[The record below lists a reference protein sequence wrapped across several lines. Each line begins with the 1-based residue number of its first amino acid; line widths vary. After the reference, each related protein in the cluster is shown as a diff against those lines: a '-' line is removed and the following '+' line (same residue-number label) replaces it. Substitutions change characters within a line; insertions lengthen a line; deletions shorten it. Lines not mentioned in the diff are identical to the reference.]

1 VNAVRPRVVL
11 VDGVPM
17 SGLIAAATEPRPDVA
32 AGAAPR
38 PDVAAGAAPRSDVAA
53 GAAPRSDVAAGAAP
67 RAVVLALHGGAST
80 AAYFDCPGH
89 PRLSLLRAG
98 ALLGY
103 TVIALDR
110 PGYGASA
117 PYPDAMQRPEQRVAL
132 AYGAVEKILGSSPRG
147 AGLFLLA
154 HSAGCELAV
163 RMASDETAERAE
175 QLIGVELAGTGL
187 QYDDAAQEILKTATP
202 TQRPTGLRELLW
214 QPEHLYPAE
223 VLNGIT
229 NSSTGAPYEAAM
241 VSDWARQDFPALA
254 GHVRVP
260 VQFSVADHERVW
272 KSDGDALAKIAALFT
287 ASPRFVINEQVGA
300 GHNLSLSVS
309 AAAYHLKV
317 LSFVED
323 CVVAKDSATAELE
336 AS

>member
-1 VNAVRPRVVL
+1 VNGTDPLSHVAAGAAPRPRVVL

-17 SGLIAAATEPRPDVA
+17 SGLLAEATE
-32 AGAAPR
+32 
-38 PDVAAGAAPRSDVAA
+38 
-53 GAAPRSDVAAGAAP
+53 PRSDVAAGAAP
-67 RAVVLALHGGAST
+67 RAVVVAFHGGAST

-117 PYPDAMQRPEQRVAL
+117 PYPDAMQRPEQRVEL

-147 AGLFLLA
+147 AGLFLVA
-154 HSAGCELAV
+154 HSAGCELAL
-163 RMASDETAERAE
+163 RMAADETAERAE
-175 QLIGVELAGTGL
+175 HVQLLGVELAGTGL
-187 QYDDAAQEILKTATP
+187 QYDDAAQELLKTPEILKTGTP

-254 GHVRVP
+254 GQVRVP

-272 KSDGDALAKIAALFT
+272 KSDRDALAKIAALFT

-309 AAAYHLKV
+309 AAAYHMKV

-323 CVVAKDSATAELE
+323 CVVAQDSATAELE

>member
-1 VNAVRPRVVL
+1 VSAPRPDVAAGAAPRPRVVL

-17 SGLIAAATEPRPDVA
+17 SGLIAEATEPR
-32 AGAAPR
+32 
-38 PDVAAGAAPRSDVAA
+38 
-53 GAAPRSDVAAGAAP
+53 
-67 RAVVLALHGGAST
+67 AVVVALHGGAST

-163 RMASDETAERAE
+163 RMAVDERAE
-175 QLIGVELAGTGL
+175 ALHLIGVELAGTGL

-272 KSDGDALAKIAALFT
+272 KSDRDALAKIAAIFT

-309 AAAYHLKV
+309 AAAYHMKV

-323 CVVAKDSATAELE
+323 CVVAQDRATAELE

>member
-1 VNAVRPRVVL
+1 VSGVRPRVVL

-17 SGLIAAATEPRPDVA
+17 SGVIAEATEPR
-32 AGAAPR
+32 
-38 PDVAAGAAPRSDVAA
+38 
-53 GAAPRSDVAAGAAP
+53 
-67 RAVVLALHGGAST
+67 AVVVALHGGAST

-132 AYGAVEKILGSSPRG
+132 AYGAVEKILGSSPRE

-163 RMASDETAERAE
+163 RMAVDERAE
-175 QLIGVELAGTGL
+175 RLHLIGVELAGTGL

-272 KSDGDALAKIAALFT
+272 KSDRDALAKIAAIFT

-309 AAAYHLKV
+309 AAAYHMKV

-323 CVVAKDSATAELE
+323 CVVAQDRATAELE

>member
-1 VNAVRPRVVL
+1 MSVARRVVL

-17 SGLIAAATEPRPDVA
+17 SALVAAAPD
-32 AGAAPR
+32 
-38 PDVAAGAAPRSDVAA
+38 
-53 GAAPRSDVAAGAAP
+53 P
-67 RAVVLALHGGAST
+67 RAVVVAFHGGAST

-98 ALLGY
+98 ASLGY

-117 PYPDAMQRPEQRVAL
+117 PYLDAMQRAEQRVAL
-132 AYGAVEKILGSSPRG
+132 AYGAVDKILGSSPRG

-163 RMASDETAERAE
+163 RMAADAE
-175 QLIGVELAGTGL
+175 QADIFGLELAGTGL
-187 QYDDAAQEILKTATP
+187 QYADAANEILKTATG
-202 TQRPTGLRELLW
+202 TTRPVGLRELLW
-214 QPEHLYPAE
+214 QPAHLYPAE
-223 VLNGIT
+223 VLSGIT
-229 NSSTGAPYEAAM
+229 NSSTGALYEATM
-241 VSDWARQDFPALA
+241 VKDWARQDFPALA
-254 GHVRVP
+254 GEVRVP
-260 VQFSVADHERVW
+260 VQFSVAEYERVW
-272 KSDGDALAKIAALFT
+272 KCDPEALVEIAAVFT
-287 ASPRFVINEQVGA
+287 AAPRFVINEQLGA

-323 CVVAKDSATAELE
+323 CVVARQSATTKLE
-336 AS
+336 AG

>member
-1 VNAVRPRVVL
+1 MSAAPRPRVVL

-17 SGLIAAATEPRPDVA
+17 SGLVAAAAE
-32 AGAAPR
+32 
-38 PDVAAGAAPRSDVAA
+38 PRSDVAA
-53 GAAPRSDVAAGAAP
+53 GAAARSDVAAGAAP
-67 RAVVLALHGGAST
+67 RAVVVAFHGGAST

-117 PYPDAMQRPEQRVAL
+117 PYPDAMQRPEQRVEL
-132 AYGAVEKILGSSPRG
+132 AYGAIEKILGSSPRG

-163 RMASDETAERAE
+163 RMAADERAE
-175 QLIGVELAGTGL
+175 DVHLIGVELGGTGL

-241 VSDWARQDFPALA
+241 VNDWVQQDFPALA

-272 KSDGDALAKIAALFT
+272 KSDRDALAKIAALFT

-309 AAAYHLKV
+309 AAAYHMKV

-323 CVVAKDSATAELE
+323 CVVARDSATAELE

>member
-1 VNAVRPRVVL
+1 MSGPRPNVAAGAAPRPRVVL

-17 SGLIAAATEPRPDVA
+17 SALVA
-32 AGAAPR
+32 DAPE
-38 PDVAAGAAPRSDVAA
+38 
-53 GAAPRSDVAAGAAP
+53 P
-67 RAVVLALHGGAST
+67 RAVIVAFHGGAST

-98 ALLGY
+98 ASLGY

-117 PYPDAMQRPEQRVAL
+117 PYPDAMQRPEQRVVL
-132 AYGAVEKILGSSPRG
+132 AYGAVEKILGSNPSG

-163 RMASDETAERAE
+163 RMTADETAEHA
-175 QLIGVELAGTGL
+175 GVLGLELAGTGL
-187 QYDDAAQEILKTATP
+187 QYADAANDILKTATA
-202 TQRPTGLRELLW
+202 TRRPAGLRELLW
-214 QPEHLYPAE
+214 QPAHLYPAE
-223 VLNGIT
+223 VLSGIT
-229 NSSTGAPYEAAM
+229 NSSTGALYEATM
-241 VSDWARQDFPALA
+241 VKDWPRQDFPALA
-254 GHVRVP
+254 AEVHVP
-260 VQFSVADHERVW
+260 VQFSFAEYERVW
-272 KSDGDALAKIAALFT
+272 QSDPEALAEIAAMFT
-287 ASPRFVINEQVGA
+287 AAPRFVISEQVGA

-323 CVVAKDSATAELE
+323 CVVARESATTKLE